1 MFPNMMT
8 NFMTAALC
16 KLICTNN
23 WNFLWERRG
32 GLTLG
37 QGATW
42 EINKP
47 REPRDELHAELYHG
61 LHPGWGWWATTQRC
75 LPSSKPQDWS
85 PSLKFLLL
93 KSLMWPLWKV
103 CLRQGQRVKWSMSF
117 FTQADLRQL
126 EKALEGGRPSVLQ
139 SSKEESMGSGERL
152 SELAGLLAHVDTIE
166 LWTAVI
172 TSAAHL

>member
-42 EINKP
+42 EISKP

-61 LHPGWGWWATTQRC
+61 LHPVWGWWATTQRC

-103 CLRQGQRVKWSMSF
+103 CLRQGQWVKWSMSF
-117 FTQADLRQL
+117 FNQA
-126 EKALEGGRPSVLQ
+126 EGGRPSVLQ
-139 SSKEESMGSGERL
+139 SGKEESTGSGERL
-152 SELAGLLAHVDTIE
+152 SGLAGLLVHLEATG
-166 LWTAVI
+166 LWTPVI

>member
-1 MFPNMMT
+1 M
-8 NFMTAALC
+8 
-16 KLICTNN
+16 
-23 WNFLWERRG
+23 
-32 GLTLG
+32 
-37 QGATW
+37 
-42 EINKP
+42 
-47 REPRDELHAELYHG
+47 
-61 LHPGWGWWATTQRC
+61 
-75 LPSSKPQDWS
+75 
-85 PSLKFLLL
+85 
-93 KSLMWPLWKV
+93 
-103 CLRQGQRVKWSMSF
+103 KWSMSF